1 MSPSVKLASRLRE
14 VVWSHRNFEATH
26 ALVQSLATYAP
37 QGSMILIAGA
47 SGTGKSTLSRRLLSS
62 LTGPPTSWP
71 EGSLPIISTS
81 ICNDVQGLFS
91 SKNFVIRLLDAVQHP
106 FYSAS
111 PGHSSASPSHDPEL
125 ALERIRLRY
134 SEPHLRLALE
144 SAIAYRETKLIL
156 LDEAQHLLKSG
167 SERKAI
173 DNLDSIKGL
182 AERTGTTILLLGTF
196 EIVPIW
202 NRSAQ
207 LNRRLQDVVLHRYY
221 SDCPDDLEE
230 FARILEAYEELLP
243 LHRKLSLVKEAEYIY
258 GCTMGIIGELSRLFT
273 GACARMSAMQ
283 KTSIDLPTLKLAAH
297 CAAKLQTLRRETL
310 GGESELRGE
319 ITASKPT
326 ERSPPL
332 PAKVPGRPGRR
343 RPMRDPVPSPQ
354 STPS

>member
-1 MSPSVKLASRLRE
+1 MTASVKLASRLRD

-47 SGTGKSTLSRRLLSS
+47 SGTGKSTLSRKLIGS
-62 LTGPPTSWP
+62 LTGPPASWP
-71 EGSLPIISTS
+71 KGSLPIISTS

-91 SKNFVIRLLDAVQHP
+91 SKNFVLRLLDAVQHP
-106 FYSAS
+106 FYSES

-144 SAIAYRETKLIL
+144 SALAFRGTKFIL

-167 SERKAI
+167 SERKAV

-221 SDCPDDLEE
+221 SDRPKDLEE
-230 FARILEAYEELLP
+230 FARILEAFEELLP
-243 LHRKLSLVKEAEYIY
+243 LHKELSLVKEAEYIY
-258 GCTMGIIGELSRLFT
+258 ECTLGIIGELSRLFT
-273 GACARMSAMQ
+273 GACARMSASQ
-283 KTSIDLPTLKLAAH
+283 KTSIDLATLKLAAH

-319 ITASKPT
+319 LVTRESIQRPPHP
-326 ERSPPL
+326 RSR
-332 PAKVPGRPGRR
+332 AVERPGRR
-343 RPMRDPVPSPQ
+343 RPMRDPVRPPQ
-354 STPS
+354 

>member
-1 MSPSVKLASRLRE
+1 MSGSVKLASRLRE

-26 ALVQSLATYAP
+26 ALVQSLAAYAP

-47 SGTGKSTLSRRLLSS
+47 SGTGKSTLSRKLLAS
-62 LTGPPTSWP
+62 LTGPPASWP
-71 EGSLPIISTS
+71 TGRLPIISTS

-91 SKNFVIRLLDAVQHP
+91 SKNFVLRLLDAIQHP

-111 PGHSSASPSHDPEL
+111 PGHSSASPSQTPEL

-134 SEPHLRLALE
+134 SEPHLRLTLE
-144 SAIAYRETKLIL
+144 KSIASRETKYIV

-167 SERKAI
+167 SARKAI

-182 AERTGTTILLLGTF
+182 AERTGTTILLVGTF
-196 EIVPIW
+196 EILPRW

-221 SDCPDDLEE
+221 SERTDDLEE
-230 FARILEAYEELLP
+230 FARILEAFEQLLP
-243 LHRKLSLVKEAEYIY
+243 LDKNLSLVREAEYIY
-258 GCTMGIIGELSRLFT
+258 GCTLGIIGELSRLFA
-273 GACARMSAMQ
+273 GACAQMSALQ
-283 KTSIDLPTLKLAAH
+283 KTSIDLATLKLAAH

-319 ITASKPT
+319 VAILDSGEDPQ
-326 ERSPPL
+326 SV
-332 PAKVPGRPGRR
+332 PAKGPARPGRR
-343 RPMRDPVPSPQ
+343 RPMRDPVRVPQ
-354 STPS
+354 HSAN